1 MFKCTV
7 RVKVRNVKSLSMPG
21 GHIGRAEVK
30 LHSFLSF
37 ALGGGER

>member
-1 MFKCTV
+1 MFKYTV
-7 RVKVRNVKSLSMPG
+7 RVKVRKVKSLSTPG
-21 GHIGRAEVK
+21 GHIGGAEVK